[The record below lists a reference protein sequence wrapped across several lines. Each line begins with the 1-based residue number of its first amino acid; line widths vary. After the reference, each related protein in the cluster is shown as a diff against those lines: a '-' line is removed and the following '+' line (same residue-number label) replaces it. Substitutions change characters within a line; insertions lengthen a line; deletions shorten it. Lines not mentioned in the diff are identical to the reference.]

1 MHNVQLAKGVYYVG
15 AVDWNLRDFHGYS
28 TPKGVTYN
36 SYLIVDEK
44 ICLVDTV
51 KAPFAGELMARVAQI
66 VDPARIDYIIVNHVE
81 PDHSGSLPVIM
92 EKAPNAKVVLTEHG
106 RKEVLKYYGKE
117 YDFQIVKSGDS
128 LQLGNN
134 SLQFIPLP
142 MIHWPDSM
150 ASFLTGESIL
160 FSNDAFGQHI
170 CTSKRFDDENN
181 LTDLLYEAGKYY
193 ANILMP
199 FGKLIAKALPAI
211 SQLPIRMIAPSH
223 GIVWR
228 SNIQDIMAKYSQW
241 SSGYNTE
248 KVVIM
253 YDSMWGSTEE
263 MARRI
268 LEGIAETGVDGK
280 LYRMAMN
287 ERSEIAEAI
296 LEARGILIGSSTIN
310 NGPLATIGGLLTY
323 IKGLRPAG
331 KLGAAFG
338 AYGWGGGSQKVI
350 EEALTQASITLE
362 VSGLSLQWKASE
374 EELKRCFDFGVQFG
388 NKIKQEK

>member
-1 MHNVQLAKGVYYVG
+1 MHNAQLAKGIYYVG

-28 TPKGVTYN
+28 TPRGVTYN
-36 SYLIVDEK
+36 SYLIIDEK

-51 KAPFAGELMARVAQI
+51 KRPFAGELLERIARV
-66 VDPARIDYIIVNHVE
+66 VDPSRIDYVIVNHVE

-106 RKEVLKYYGKE
+106 RKEVIKYYGKE
-117 YDFQIVKSGDS
+117 YDFHLVKSGDS
-128 LQLGNN
+128 LDIGKG

-142 MIHWPDSM
+142 MVHWPDSM
-150 ASFLTGESIL
+150 ATFLTSENIL

-181 LTDLLYEAGKYY
+181 LHELLYEAGKYY

-199 FGKLIAKALPAI
+199 FGKLITKALPQI
-211 SQLPIRMIAPSH
+211 SMLPIKMIAPSH
-223 GIVWR
+223 GIIWR
-228 SNIQDIMAKYSQW
+228 SHISEIISKYSQW
-241 SSGYNTE
+241 SSGFGIE
-248 KVVIM
+248 KVVIV
-253 YDSMWGSTEE
+253 YDSMWGSTEM

-268 LEGIAETGVDGK
+268 LEGISATGVEVK
-280 LYRMAMN
+280 LFRMAAS

-350 EEALTQASITLE
+350 EETLAQSAVTVE
-362 VSGLSLQWKASE
+362 ASGLTLQWKADR
-374 EELKRCFDFGVQFG
+374 EELDRCFDFGVQFG
-388 NKIKQEK
+388 KKIKQWK